1 MGHIGHIGRMGQIGR
16 MGHIGH
22 IGLMDFFFDKRAVLL
37 SYFLGGRLF

>member
-16 MGHIGH
+16 MGHIG
-22 IGLMDFFFDKRAVLL
+22 LMDFFSDKRAVLL